1 MRDMAVHALLFPGQG
16 SHADGM
22 EAPYR
27 GNALLERGLE
37 LLGDDPFARLDAG
50 TRTQQ
55 PALFLCSLA
64 AWDAAGRPP
73 AGAAAGHSLGEYAA
87 LVAAGALDF
96 EDALALVDERAAA
109 MAEAAE
115 MAPGGM
121 VAMLGGDPDGLADLA
136 AQLGLTVANDNAPG
150 QLVLSGR
157 VDALGAAE
165 EYARALGARARRLDV
180 GGAFHSPLMGPAAA
194 RLAAALARVEFRPPA
209 MSVYSCATAAPF
221 ADPRRELAD
230 NLLRPVRWRET
241 VLALHAAGIDGFT
254 EVGPGRVLTGMV
266 RRIVPEEAAA

>member
-96 EDALALVDERAAA
+96 
-109 MAEAAE
+109 
-115 MAPGGM
+115 
-121 VAMLGGDPDGLADLA
+121 
-136 AQLGLTVANDNAPG
+136 
-150 QLVLSGR
+150 
-157 VDALGAAE
+157 
-165 EYARALGARARRLDV
+165 
-180 GGAFHSPLMGPAAA
+180 
-194 RLAAALARVEFRPPA
+194 
-209 MSVYSCATAAPF
+209 
-221 ADPRRELAD
+221 
-230 NLLRPVRWRET
+230 
-241 VLALHAAGIDGFT
+241 
-254 EVGPGRVLTGMV
+254 
-266 RRIVPEEAAA
+266 